1 MLPITFAR
9 LRHACDL
16 PTIPVSIFVDDTRL
30 MTRTSRNRIVAWLG
44 IAAMW
49 LAIVAPVVSQTIAAR
64 AAAGDT
70 EILCSVDSLESVE
83 AHHHLEA
90 QADSS
95 HHASAAGHFEA
106 CSYCGLLAH
115 NLPLLPGVSPA
126 VARVE
131 RVVRVAQVER
141 VSAVYAKSFNA
152 AHSRA
157 PPVVS

>member
-1 MLPITFAR
+1 
-9 LRHACDL
+9 
-16 PTIPVSIFVDDTRL
+16 VDDTRF

-49 LAIVAPVVSQTIAAR
+49 LAIVAPVVGQTIAAR
-64 AAAGDT
+64 AAGDT
-70 EILCSVDSLESVE
+70 EILCSADSLESVE
-83 AHHHLEA
+83 AHHHHEA
-90 QADSS
+90 QAESSGGAS
-95 HHASAAGHFEA
+95 HHASAADHFEA

-131 RVVRVAQVER
+131 RVARVARAER

-157 PPVVS
+157 PPIVS